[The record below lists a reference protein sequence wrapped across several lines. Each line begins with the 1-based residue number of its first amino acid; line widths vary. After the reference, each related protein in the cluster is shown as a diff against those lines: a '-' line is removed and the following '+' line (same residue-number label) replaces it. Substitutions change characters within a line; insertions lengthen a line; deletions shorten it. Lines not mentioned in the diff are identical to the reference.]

1 MVVLFV
7 PENNAISGNPQE
19 VVWKV
24 ARNIK
29 RFVLMKKVLFCRKKG
44 VKLKKKHENYSKTNS
59 GKKLRIPNLDVE
71 NCSQKV
77 NELVN
82 FELFRLHNLSLKI
95 SNSWELR
102 KID

>member
-44 VKLKKKHENYSKTNS
+44 VKLKKKHKNYSK
-59 GKKLRIPNLDVE
+59 
-71 NCSQKV
+71 KV
-77 NELVN
+77 VN
-82 FELFRLHNLSLKI
+82 REYQI
-95 SNSWELR
+95 
-102 KID
+102 

>member
-44 VKLKKKHENYSKTNS
+44 VKLKKNMKIIQKQIQV
-59 GKKLRIPNLDVE
+59 K
-71 NCSQKV
+71 NCEYQICI
-77 NELVN
+77 L
-82 FELFRLHNLSLKI
+82 
-95 SNSWELR
+95 
-102 KID
+102 